1 MEARPVTL
9 TVVSYHTPDE
19 RYTTYAERLRQSCGK
34 LGMPFL
40 IVEMPPYYDTWVEMV
55 SLKPQFMR
63 RAMAQLNGPILW
75 VDADGVLVQRPE
87 VLMKTD
93 VDFAIYAKDRGKRAW
108 RPIGRELETLPDEW
122 PFDDTRWFMTGTIF
136 VNNTGPGQ
144 TFLRDWETLAT
155 AEPKA
160 YQMLLC
166 QKAWCMCKPRT
177 AWMPETYCDVYG
189 RSKHPVIMHELA
201 STRRPKGEQV
211 VRA

>member
-1 MEARPVTL
+1 MTL

-19 RYTTYAERLRQSCGK
+19 RYSKYAERLRQSCGK

-40 IVEMPPYYDTWVEMV
+40 IVEMAQHYDTWVEMV

-63 RAMAQLNGPILW
+63 KAMTKLDGPILW

-87 VLMKTD
+87 LLIKNTAE
-93 VDFAIYAKDRGKRAW
+93 VDFAIYAKDRQKRSW
-108 RPIGRELETLPDEW
+108 RPIGRELQVLPDEW
-122 PFDDTRWFMTGTIF
+122 PFHDTRWFLTGTLY
-136 VNNTGPGQ
+136 VNNTNPGR
-144 TFLRDWETLAT
+144 TFLRDWERLSV

-160 YQMLLC
+160 YHQLLC
-166 QKAWCMCKPRT
+166 QQAWCMCKPRT
-177 AWMPETYCDVYG
+177 VWLPQTYCDIYG

-201 STRRPKGEQV
+201 SVRRPKGEQV